1 VRTVR
6 SEVTDRMLITGPRQL
21 RTVLDGYAAHYN
33 QHRPH
38 RARDLRPP
46 RPSEIT
52 PAAIT
57 DLTTA
62 KIRRRWVLGG
72 LINEYMRAA

>member
-1 VRTVR
+1 VHRC
-6 SEVTDRMLITGPRQL
+6 SSQARQ
-21 RTVLDGYAAHYN
+21 TSSTP
-33 QHRPH
+33 Q
-38 RARDLRPP
+38 ARDLRPP

-72 LINEYMRAA
+72 LINEYVQAA